1 MQKRLPAEILGH
13 AMSNF
18 IFIFMELAP
27 FAAAVANGETKVF
40 EAPLGVLASL
50 LLRYDDKKCKEET

>member
-1 MQKRLPAEILGH
+1 
-13 AMSNF
+13 MSNF